1 MSSTLS
7 HANRSYYVLVNS
19 KEWEGNSDVK
29 AFCQLLLQRTLKDEN
44 KYQIGLSKIFFR
56 AGMVAL
62 LESLR
67 TARLNALVTLVQK
80 NVRRRIAYKHYQ
92 DLRRRT
98 ITIQAWWR
106 GIQAR
111 RLVEQMKRD
120 AAAILL
126 QRAARGVL
134 QRRSYTNTRQA
145 VVTIQAG
152 ESLGATSGRHLIIQA
167 FEATKRGSDSNN
179 SERNRLLF
187 SCRVFSAASE
197 SIARFSANS
206 AQRLSI
212 TVPWRDPTDYRLA
225 IAVETKAC
233 CPRT

>member
-1 MSSTLS
+1 M
-7 HANRSYYVLVNS
+7 LVNS

-98 ITIQAWWR
+98 ISIQAWWR

-120 AAAILL
+120 AAATLL

-134 QRRSYTNTRQA
+134 QRRTYANTRQA

-152 ESLGATSGRHLIIQA
+152 KDKAVNHALTIQVSV
-167 FEATKRGSDSNN
+167 ATKRGNDSRSNVPSLLLSSSRVSSVD
-179 SERNRLLF
+179 SEPTPLLLRLTLQ
-187 SCRVFSAASE
+187 RYSAPLPRGDPSHH
-197 SIARFSANS
+197 RF
-206 AQRLSI
+206 
-212 TVPWRDPTDYRLA
+212 A
-225 IAVETKAC
+225 IAVETEAC
-233 CPRT
+233 CSRAQDSQG

>member
-1 MSSTLS
+1 MYRP
-7 HANRSYYVLVNS
+7 NISYYVLVNS

-111 RLVEQMKRD
+111 RLVEQMRRD
-120 AAAILL
+120 AAATLL
-126 QRAARGVL
+126 QRAARGIL
-134 QRRSYTNTRQA
+134 QRRAYANTRQA

-152 ESLGATSGRHLIIQA
+152 GSHCAGFRLTTQA
-167 FEATKRGSDSNN
+167 SEGSKRGSDSGS
-179 SERNRLLF
+179 SEQSLPCS
-187 SCRVFSAASE
+187 SCRVSSVDSE
-197 SIARFSANS
+197 LSDVYETDV
-206 AQRLSI
+206 QRYSVTLPWGDSQDYRSSI
-212 TVPWRDPTDYRLA
+212 TV
-225 IAVETKAC
+225 ETEARGS
-233 CPRT
+233 RTQDSQG

>member
-1 MSSTLS
+1 MSG
-7 HANRSYYVLVNS
+7 ANGSYYVLVNS

-111 RLVEQMKRD
+111 RLVEQMRRD
-120 AAAILL
+120 AAATLL

-134 QRRSYTNTRQA
+134 QRRAYANTRQA

-152 ESLGATSGRHLIIQA
+152 ESSFTGWGLMTQA
-167 FEATKRGSDSNN
+167 SEDIKPVSDSGS
-179 SERNRLLF
+179 SERSLLSS
-187 SCRVFSAASE
+187 SCRVSSADSE
-197 SIARFSANS
+197 
-206 AQRLSI
+206 LSL
-212 TVPWRDPTDYRLA
+212 VYLTDVQCCPVALPRGGPPNYCSPV
-225 IAVETKAC
+225 AVEAEAC
-233 CPRT
+233 GSGTQNSQG

>member
-1 MSSTLS
+1 MRRSNL
-7 HANRSYYVLVNS
+7 SYYVLVNS

-98 ITIQAWWR
+98 ITIQSWWR

-111 RLVEQMKRD
+111 RLVEQMRRD
-120 AAAILL
+120 AAATLL

-134 QRRSYTNTRQA
+134 QRRAYANTRQA

-152 ESLGATSGRHLIIQA
+152 GSLLWKLG
-167 FEATKRGSDSNN
+167 
-179 SERNRLLF
+179 
-187 SCRVFSAASE
+187 
-197 SIARFSANS
+197 
-206 AQRLSI
+206 
-212 TVPWRDPTDYRLA
+212 
-225 IAVETKAC
+225 
-233 CPRT
+233 